1 MVLRRQEETE
11 SEGAGFYL
19 DEEESSLQ
27 RISSSEGG
35 DLMSE
40 TTEIKWKLRE
50 ALTKHPLTCR
60 VWPQRGA

>member
-19 DEEESSLQ
+19 DEKESSLQ

-50 ALTKHPLTCR
+50 ALTNHPLTCR